1 MFFRAFM
8 KTAVHKGRGIVG
20 SELQLTIN
28 LATDF
33 NDCSELYKGHE
44 NVKNREGGRLSM
56 EE

>member
-1 MFFRAFM
+1 M